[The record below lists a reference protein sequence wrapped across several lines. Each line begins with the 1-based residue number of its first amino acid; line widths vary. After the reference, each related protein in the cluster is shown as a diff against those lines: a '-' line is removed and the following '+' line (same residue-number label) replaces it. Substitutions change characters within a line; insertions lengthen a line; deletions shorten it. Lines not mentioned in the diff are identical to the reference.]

1 MARKDLLKSVMVG
14 SPEQPKDSGRSGY
27 AMRGA
32 SKSMKVSID
41 SLAENS
47 KRLLEGETIVEIDP
61 QLIDVS
67 FVSDRLSDDD
77 VAFDELKASIAAG
90 RQDTPV
96 LLRPHPEADGR
107 YMIVF
112 GHRRVRVASALGRKV
127 RAVVK
132 PMDDVAHI
140 LAQGQENTAR
150 ADLSFIEK
158 ALFAKSLLDMGQAKD
173 VIQSALTIDG
183 TLLSRMLSVA
193 QNVPR
198 HVIEQIGP
206 AKQIGRD
213 RWEDFKK
220 LASEPSNDKIL
231 KEALEFDG
239 FQNLDSDAR
248 FEFLHSKLAE
258 AGRVPKRRKTRAMP
272 KKRTWTAGKGRIK
285 GVIGRS
291 GKAFS
296 ISLTAQIQPSSGT
309 FSRVGLISCTAN
321 SSRRKRS
328 SQNNDLGKR
337 KAPKQRGLRANL
349 KSLVA

>member
-77 VAFDELKASIAAG
+77 VAFEELKASIAAG

-239 FQNLDSDAR
+239 FQSLDSDAR

-258 AGRVPKRRKTRAMP
+258 AGRAPKRRKTRAMP

-296 ISLTAQIQPSSGT
+296 ISLTAQDSTEFGDFLSGRLDQLYNEFLAT
-309 FSRVGLISCTAN
+309 KEEQSE
-321 SSRRKRS
+321 
-328 SQNNDLGKR
+328 Q
-337 KAPKQRGLRANL
+337 
-349 KSLVA
+349 

>member
-14 SPEQPKDSGRSGY
+14 SSDQSNDSGRSDY

-61 QLIDVS
+61 ELIDVS

-77 VAFDELKASIAAG
+77 DAFNELMASIAAG

-96 LLRPHPEADGR
+96 LLRPHPKLDSR

-112 GHRRVRVASALGRKV
+112 GHRRVRVALALGRKV

-132 PMDDVAHI
+132 PMDDVAHV

-193 QNVPR
+193 QTVPR
-198 HVIEQIGP
+198 SVIERIGP

-220 LASEPSNDKIL
+220 LASEPANEKL
-231 KEALEFDG
+231 LETAIADGG
-239 FQNLDSDAR
+239 FQDLDSDSR
-248 FEFLHSKLAE
+248 FELLHSKLSE
-258 AGRVPKRRKTRAMP
+258 AGRAPKRKSARSIP
-272 KKRTWTAGKGRIK
+272 QKRTWTAGKGRIK

-291 GKAFS
+291 GKAYN
-296 ISLTAQIQPSSGT
+296 ISLTAQDSAEFGDFLSGQLDKLYGD
-309 FSRVGLISCTAN
+309 FLAKKEEQSD
-321 SSRRKRS
+321 
-328 SQNNDLGKR
+328 Q
-337 KAPKQRGLRANL
+337 
-349 KSLVA
+349 

>member
-1 MARKDLLKSVMVG
+1 MARKDLLKSVMTG
-14 SPEQPKDSGRSGY
+14 SSGQPKETGRSGY

-47 KRLLEGETIVEIDP
+47 KRLLEGETIVEIAPD
-61 QLIDVS
+61 LIDVS
-67 FVSDRLSDDD
+67 FVSDRLCDDD
-77 VAFDELKASIAAG
+77 AAFNELKDSIAAG

-96 LLRPHPEADGR
+96 LLRPHPELDGR

-158 ALFAKSLLDMGQAKD
+158 ALFAKNLLDMGQAKD
-173 VIQSALTIDG
+173 VIQLALTVDA

-198 HVIEQIGP
+198 QVIERIGP

-220 LASEPSNDKIL
+220 LSSEPANRTLLED
-231 KEALEFDG
+231 ALATDG
-239 FQNLDSDAR
+239 FRNLDSDAR
-248 FEFLHSKLAE
+248 FELLHSKLAE
-258 AGRVPKRRKTRAMP
+258 AGRAPKRKKARAVP

-291 GKAFS
+291 GKAYS
-296 ISLTAQIQPSSGT
+296 ISLTAQDSSEFGDFLSARLDQLYSEFLAT
-309 FSRVGLISCTAN
+309 KEEHSE
-321 SSRRKRS
+321 K
-328 SQNNDLGKR
+328 
-337 KAPKQRGLRANL
+337 
-349 KSLVA
+349 

>member
-1 MARKDLLKSVMVG
+1 MARKDLLKSVMA
-14 SPEQPKDSGRSGY
+14 SSSEQPKDSGRSGY

-77 VAFDELKASIAAG
+77 EAFNELKESIAAG

-96 LLRPHPEADGR
+96 LLRPHPDLDGR

-193 QNVPR
+193 QNIPR
-198 HVIEQIGP
+198 HVIERVGP

-220 LASEPSNDKIL
+220 LASEPANQKVLEGAL
-231 KEALEFDG
+231 KLEG
-239 FQNLDSDAR
+239 FHELDSDAR
-248 FEFLHSKLAE
+248 FELLHSRLAE
-258 AGRVPKRRKTRAMP
+258 AGRTPKRGKTRVAP

-291 GKAFS
+291 GRAFS
-296 ISLTAQIQPSSGT
+296 ISLTAQDSTEFGDFLSGRLDQLYSEFLAT
-309 FSRVGLISCTAN
+309 KEEQSE
-321 SSRRKRS
+321 
-328 SQNNDLGKR
+328 Q
-337 KAPKQRGLRANL
+337 
-349 KSLVA
+349 

>member
-14 SPEQPKDSGRSGY
+14 SSDQSKDSGRSDY

-61 QLIDVS
+61 ELIDVS

-77 VAFDELKASIAAG
+77 DAFNELMASIAAG

-96 LLRPHPEADGR
+96 LLRPHPKLDSR

-132 PMDDVAHI
+132 PMDDVAHV

-158 ALFAKSLLDMGQAKD
+158 ALFAKSLLDMGQGKD

-193 QNVPR
+193 QTVPR
-198 HVIEQIGP
+198 SVIERIGP

-220 LASEPSNDKIL
+220 LASEPANEKL
-231 KEALEFDG
+231 LETAIADGG
-239 FQNLDSDAR
+239 FQDLDSDSR
-248 FEFLHSKLAE
+248 FELLHSKLSE
-258 AGRVPKRRKTRAMP
+258 AGRAPKRKSARSTP
-272 KKRTWTAGKGRIK
+272 QKRTWTAGKGRIK

-291 GKAFS
+291 GKAYN
-296 ISLTAQIQPSSGT
+296 ISLTAQDSAEFGDFLSGQLDKLYGD
-309 FSRVGLISCTAN
+309 FLAKKEEQSD
-321 SSRRKRS
+321 
-328 SQNNDLGKR
+328 Q
-337 KAPKQRGLRANL
+337 
-349 KSLVA
+349 

>member
-1 MARKDLLKSVMVG
+1 MREQRDGMMARKDLLKSVMG
-14 SPEQPKDSGRSGY
+14 GASEQPKDSGRSGY

-47 KRLLEGETIVEIDP
+47 KRLLEGETIIEVDP

-67 FVSDRLSDDD
+67 FVSDRLSDNDD
-77 VAFDELKASIAAG
+77 AFNELKESIAAG
-90 RQDTPV
+90 RQDTPI
-96 LLRPHPEADGR
+96 LLRPHPDHDHR
-107 YMIVF
+107 FMIVF

-132 PMDDVAHI
+132 TMDDVAHI

-158 ALFAKSLLDMGQAKD
+158 ALFAKNLVDMGQAKD

-193 QNVPR
+193 QNIPR
-198 HVIEQIGP
+198 EVIERIGP

-220 LASEPSNDKIL
+220 LVAEPANKKVL
-231 KEALEFDG
+231 EAAVQHEG
-239 FQNLDSDAR
+239 FQELDSDGR

-258 AGRVPKRRKTRAMP
+258 AGRAPKRRKARAAP
-272 KKRTWTAGKGRIK
+272 EKRTWTAGKGRIK

-296 ISLTAQIQPSSGT
+296 ISLTAQDSAEFGDYLSGQLDKLYDEFVT
-309 FSRVGLISCTAN
+309 
-321 SSRRKRS
+321 RKKEQS
-328 SQNNDLGKR
+328 EE
-337 KAPKQRGLRANL
+337 
-349 KSLVA
+349 

>member
-1 MARKDLLKSVMVG
+1 MARKDLLKSVMAG
-14 SPEQPKDSGRSGY
+14 ASDQSIESGRSEY

-61 QLIDVS
+61 ELIDVS

-77 VAFDELKASIAAG
+77 DAFDELKASIAAG

-96 LLRPHPEADGR
+96 LLRPHPKQDNR

-112 GHRRVRVASALGRKV
+112 GHRRVRVASTLGRKV

-158 ALFAKSLLDMGQAKD
+158 ALFAKSLLEMGQAKD

-193 QNVPR
+193 QTVPR
-198 HVIEQIGP
+198 SVIERIGP

-220 LASEPSNDKIL
+220 LASEPANEKL
-231 KEALEFDG
+231 LEDAIAEGRFRD
-239 FQNLDSDAR
+239 LDSDSR
-248 FEFLHSKLAE
+248 FELLHSKLSE
-258 AGRVPKRRKTRAMP
+258 AGRTPKRKRARTAP
-272 KKRTWTAGKGRIK
+272 QKRTWTAGKGRIK

-291 GKAFS
+291 GKAYN
-296 ISLTAQIQPSSGT
+296 ISLTAQDSTEFGDFLSARLDKLYGDFLATKEEQSEE
-309 FSRVGLISCTAN
+309 
-321 SSRRKRS
+321 
-328 SQNNDLGKR
+328 
-337 KAPKQRGLRANL
+337 
-349 KSLVA
+349 

>member
-1 MARKDLLKSVMVG
+1 MARKDLLKSVMAG

-77 VAFDELKASIAAG
+77 VAFNELKASIAAG

-132 PMDDVAHI
+132 PMDDEAHI

-231 KEALEFDG
+231 MGALEVDG
-239 FQNLDSDAR
+239 FQNLESDAR

-258 AGRVPKRRKTRAMP
+258 AGRAPKRRKTRATP
-272 KKRTWTAGKGRIK
+272 QKRTWTAGKGRIK

-291 GKAFS
+291 GRAFN
-296 ISLTAQIQPSSGT
+296 ISLTAQDSTAFGDFLSGRLDQLYGEFLAT
-309 FSRVGLISCTAN
+309 KEEQSE
-321 SSRRKRS
+321 
-328 SQNNDLGKR
+328 Q
-337 KAPKQRGLRANL
+337 
-349 KSLVA
+349 

>member
-1 MARKDLLKSVMVG
+1 MARKDLLKNVMA
-14 SPEQPKDSGRSGY
+14 SSSEQPKDSGRSGY

-41 SLAENS
+41 NLAENS

-67 FVSDRLSDDD
+67 FISDRLSDDD
-77 VAFDELKASIAAG
+77 EAFNELKELIATG

-96 LLRPHPEADGR
+96 LLRPHPDLDGR

-193 QNVPR
+193 QNIPR
-198 HVIEQIGP
+198 HVIERIGP

-220 LASEPSNDKIL
+220 LASEFANQKVL
-231 KEALEFDG
+231 EGALELEG
-239 FQNLDSDAR
+239 FHELDSDAR
-248 FEFLHSKLAE
+248 FELLHSRLAE
-258 AGRVPKRRKTRAMP
+258 AGRTPKRRKTRMAP

-291 GKAFS
+291 GRAFS
-296 ISLTAQIQPSSGT
+296 ISLTAQDLTEFGDFLSGRLDQLYSEFLAT
-309 FSRVGLISCTAN
+309 KEEQSE
-321 SSRRKRS
+321 
-328 SQNNDLGKR
+328 Q
-337 KAPKQRGLRANL
+337 
-349 KSLVA
+349 

>member
-1 MARKDLLKSVMVG
+1 MARKDLLKSVMAG

-132 PMDDVAHI
+132 PMDDVAHV

-220 LASEPSNDKIL
+220 LASEHKNEKIL
-231 KEALEFDG
+231 KGALEFDG
-239 FQNLDSDAR
+239 FQCLDSDTR
-248 FEFLHSKLAE
+248 FEFLHSKLAQ
-258 AGRVPKRRKTRAMP
+258 AGRAPKSRKTRATP

-296 ISLTAQIQPSSGT
+296 ISLTAQDSTEFGDFLSGRLDQLYSEFLAT
-309 FSRVGLISCTAN
+309 KEEQSE
-321 SSRRKRS
+321 
-328 SQNNDLGKR
+328 Q
-337 KAPKQRGLRANL
+337 
-349 KSLVA
+349 

>member
-1 MARKDLLKSVMVG
+1 MARKDLLKNVMA
-14 SPEQPKDSGRSGY
+14 SSSEQPKDSGRSGY

-41 SLAENS
+41 NLAENS

-67 FVSDRLSDDD
+67 FISDRLSDDD
-77 VAFDELKASIAAG
+77 EAFNELKESIATG

-96 LLRPHPEADGR
+96 LLRPHPDLDGR

-193 QNVPR
+193 QNIPR
-198 HVIEQIGP
+198 HVIERIGP

-220 LASEPSNDKIL
+220 LASESAN
-231 KEALEFDG
+231 
-239 FQNLDSDAR
+239 Q
-248 FEFLHSKLAE
+248 
-258 AGRVPKRRKTRAMP
+258 
-272 KKRTWTAGKGRIK
+272 
-285 GVIGRS
+285 
-291 GKAFS
+291 KAVS
-296 ISLTAQIQPSSGT
+296 YTHLTLPT
-309 FSRVGLISCTAN
+309 TPYV
-321 SSRRKRS
+321 
-328 SQNNDLGKR
+328 
-337 KAPKQRGLRANL
+337 
-349 KSLVA
+349 

>member
-1 MARKDLLKSVMVG
+1 MARKDLLKSVMAG

-77 VAFDELKASIAAG
+77 DAFDELKASIAAG

-198 HVIEQIGP
+198 HVVEQIGP

-220 LASEPSNDKIL
+220 LASEPANEKVL
-231 KEALEFDG
+231 KGALEFDG

-248 FEFLHSKLAE
+248 FEFLHSKLTE
-258 AGRVPKRRKTRAMP
+258 AGRAPKRRKTRATP

-296 ISLTAQIQPSSGT
+296 ISLTAQDSTEFGD
-309 FSRVGLISCTAN
+309 FL
-321 SSRRKRS
+321 SSRLDQLYSEFLAKKEEQS
-328 SQNNDLGKR
+328 EQ
-337 KAPKQRGLRANL
+337 
-349 KSLVA
+349 

>member
-67 FVSDRLSDDD
+67 FVPDRLSDDD
-77 VAFDELKASIAAG
+77 VAFEELKASIAAG

-258 AGRVPKRRKTRAMP
+258 AGRATKRRKTRAMP

-296 ISLTAQIQPSSGT
+296 ISLTAQDSTEFGDFLSGRLDQLYNEFLAT
-309 FSRVGLISCTAN
+309 KEEQSE
-321 SSRRKRS
+321 
-328 SQNNDLGKR
+328 Q
-337 KAPKQRGLRANL
+337 
-349 KSLVA
+349 

>member
-1 MARKDLLKSVMVG
+1 MARKDLLKSVMAG
-14 SPEQPKDSGRSGY
+14 SSDQSIESGRSEY

-61 QLIDVS
+61 ELIDVS

-77 VAFDELKASIAAG
+77 DAFDELKASIAAG

-96 LLRPHPEADGR
+96 LLRPHPKLDNR

-112 GHRRVRVASALGRKV
+112 GHRRVRVASTLGRKV

-193 QNVPR
+193 QTVPR
-198 HVIEQIGP
+198 SVIERIGP

-220 LASEPSNDKIL
+220 LATEPANEKL
-231 KEALEFDG
+231 LEDAIAEDG
-239 FQNLDSDAR
+239 FRDLDSDSR
-248 FEFLHSKLAE
+248 FELLHSKLSE
-258 AGRVPKRRKTRAMP
+258 TGRTPKRKRARTAP
-272 KKRTWTAGKGRIK
+272 QKRTWTAGKGRIK

-291 GKAFS
+291 GKAYN
-296 ISLTAQIQPSSGT
+296 ISLTAQDSTKFGDFLSARLDKLYSDFLAIKEEQSE
-309 FSRVGLISCTAN
+309 
-321 SSRRKRS
+321 
-328 SQNNDLGKR
+328 Q
-337 KAPKQRGLRANL
+337 
-349 KSLVA
+349 

>member
-1 MARKDLLKSVMVG
+1 MARKDLLKNVMA
-14 SPEQPKDSGRSGY
+14 SSSEQPKDSGRSGY

-41 SLAENS
+41 NLAENS

-67 FVSDRLSDDD
+67 FISDRLSDDD
-77 VAFDELKASIAAG
+77 EAFNELKESIATG

-96 LLRPHPEADGR
+96 LLRPHPDLDGR

-193 QNVPR
+193 QNIPR
-198 HVIEQIGP
+198 HVIERIGP

-220 LASEPSNDKIL
+220 LASESANQKV
-231 KEALEFDG
+231 LEGAWNSKG
-239 FQNLDSDAR
+239 FTSWI
-248 FEFLHSKLAE
+248 
-258 AGRVPKRRKTRAMP
+258 AMQ
-272 KKRTWTAGKGRIK
+272 G
-285 GVIGRS
+285 
-291 GKAFS
+291 
-296 ISLTAQIQPSSGT
+296 SS
-309 FSRVGLISCTAN
+309 SCTADWQ
-321 SSRRKRS
+321 RRAGHPSAERRAWHPRS
-328 SQNNDLGKR
+328 APGPPA
-337 KAPKQRGLRANL
+337 KAASKG
-349 KSLVA
+349 

>member
-14 SPEQPKDSGRSGY
+14 SSDQSKDSGRSDY

-61 QLIDVS
+61 ELIDVS
-67 FVSDRLSDDD
+67 FVSDRLTDDD
-77 VAFDELKASIAAG
+77 DAFNELMASIAAG

-96 LLRPHPEADGR
+96 LLRPHPKLDSR

-132 PMDDVAHI
+132 PMDDVAHV

-193 QNVPR
+193 QTVPR
-198 HVIEQIGP
+198 SVIERIGP

-220 LASEPSNDKIL
+220 LASEPANEKL
-231 KEALEFDG
+231 LETAIADGG
-239 FQNLDSDAR
+239 FQDLDSDSR
-248 FEFLHSKLAE
+248 FELLHSKLSE
-258 AGRVPKRRKTRAMP
+258 AGRAPKRKSARTKP
-272 KKRTWTAGKGRIK
+272 QKRTWTAGKGRIK

-291 GKAFS
+291 GKAYN
-296 ISLTAQIQPSSGT
+296 ISLTAQDSAEFGDFLSGQLDKLYGD
-309 FSRVGLISCTAN
+309 FLAKKEEQSD
-321 SSRRKRS
+321 
-328 SQNNDLGKR
+328 Q
-337 KAPKQRGLRANL
+337 
-349 KSLVA
+349 